1 MLQASWNIGRLC
13 KLRRR
18 ARRGLPCR
26 NTEGTKRTTGLTRV
40 EREYVMRRIAEERAG
55 LRRLEDGADDM
66 PAPLCGAGSPLAE
79 REKHAAAL
87 RREQRL

>member
-1 MLQASWNIGRLC
+1 MTTMTELSNSIRIQAHRANIERYR
-13 KLRRR
+13 KLL
-18 ARRGLPCR
+18 A
-26 NTEGTKRTTGLTRV
+26 TGLTRV

-79 REKHAAAL
+79 RQKHAAAL
-87 RREQRL
+87 CWEQRL